1 MKSPLL
7 DCTYGRTVLECGG
20 RDTAFETQN
29 DAEWVN
35 LFSKTS
41 AVRKRCRTLFA
52 TALQD
57 ASAVTAGL
65 LLALISLTGA
75 TAHAANA
82 VPEHLND
89 GVLIHIGGQYLKLEV
104 CADNIVR
111 VAVSPDASFFSR
123 ISLAAGDRH
132 DAKTHWSLNSE
143 DGAAVLTTDALKVR
157 VDLHSGVVSFFDS
170 NDRPILAEKSN
181 GRTMTPVIVQGENT
195 YHVRQEWAA
204 NDDEALFG
212 LGQQQLGL
220 MNLKG
225 YDLDLWQ
232 HNGTVAIP
240 VLLSSRGY
248 GIFWDNTSYTRF
260 GDLRGLESIPPSQLL
275 DSNGKPGGLT
285 GSYFAGENF
294 EKLAGSRVDSNVN
307 ITIPG
312 DAANPNHLI
321 YPGLPSDGNI
331 SIRWDGYVVPNE
343 TGDYLLETFSNN
355 GIKLWVDDNLM
366 ISHWRQGWLPW
377 WNVAR
382 VHFEAG
388 HRYHLKLEWTKE
400 QGMETVQLFWK
411 TPSHDPDTSL
421 WSEVGQ
427 GVDYYFIYG
436 PSLDRVISGYRQI
449 TGSVPMMPEWVFGF
463 WQSRQRYKTQQESL
477 DVLARHRAL
486 SVPIDNIVQDWFYW
500 KLDQWGSHEFDP
512 ARFPDPD
519 GWIREIHDK
528 YHARVTIS
536 VWPKFYAGTTNFE
549 AMRAH
554 HFLYEEN
561 LAHDVH
567 DWMGYPDTFYDAFNA
582 DARKLFWSQMN
593 TALFSKGIDGWW
605 LDASEP
611 DMLPTPT
618 LDGQRA
624 SLNPTALGTGAA
636 MMNAYPLENSK
647 GVYEGQRKTAPEQ
660 RAFILT
666 RSAFAG
672 MQRYPAA
679 VWSGDTSSTWTAMRA
694 QITAGLGF
702 CLSGLPYWSM
712 DSGGFSTPA
721 RFSSGKD
728 FDEWCEL
735 NARWFEF
742 ATFVPL
748 LRVHGEYP
756 NREMWEFGGE
766 SSPTFAAEAK
776 FDRLR
781 YRLLPY
787 IYSLAGN
794 VTQQGGTLM
803 RALVMDF
810 PTDTNVFNIGDEYM
824 FGPALLINPVTT
836 YHARSRPVYLPQ
848 TSGGWYDAWMGKYF
862 EPGQTIDASA
872 PFDAIPIFV
881 QAGSIIP
888 FGPEIQYVGEK
899 PADPVTF
906 FIYAG
911 ADSDFTLYEDDGL
924 TYKYQKGAFA
934 TISLH
939 WDDSSRVLTIG
950 KRKGSFDGMLKDRTF
965 QFVLI
970 SKDKPV
976 GFSSSPTSDR
986 VVRYDGKVSRLN
998 FN

>member
-1 MKSPLL
+1 VAADIPPAMHNP
-7 DCTYGRTVLECGG
+7 R
-20 RDTAFETQN
+20 
-29 DAEWVN
+29 
-35 LFSKTS
+35 S
-41 AVRKRCRTLFA
+41 AGFHTISVCKINGIRKRCRASLA
-52 TALQD
+52 TAVQD
-57 ASAVTAGL
+57 ASAVVKAVSRSMILPLFGV
-65 LLALISLTGA
+65 LALA
-75 TAHAANA
+75 TSPVAHAADA
-82 VPEHLND
+82 IPERLND
-89 GVLIHIGGQYLKLEV
+89 GVLIPLGNQYLKLEV
-104 CADNIVR
+104 CADNIIR
-111 VAVSPDASFFSR
+111 VAISPDRTFFSR
-123 ISLAAGDRH
+123 KSLAAGGRQDV
-132 DAKTHWSLNSE
+132 KTHWTLRSE
-143 DGAAVLTTDALKVR
+143 NRRAVLATDALTVR
-157 VDLHSGVVSFFDS
+157 VDLLSGAVSFFDS
-170 NDRPILAEKSN
+170 NDRLIVAEKGD
-181 GRTMTPVIVQGENT
+181 GRTMTPAIVQGEST
-195 YHVRQEWAA
+195 YHVRQQWAA

-240 VLLSSRGY
+240 FLLSSRGY

-260 GDLRGLESIPPSQLL
+260 GDLREPEPIPPSLL
-275 DSNGKPGGLT
+275 FDSSGHPGGLT
-285 GSYFAGENF
+285 GSYYSGENF
-294 EKLAGSRVDSNVN
+294 EQLAGSRQDSAIN
-307 ITIPG
+307 IAIPTG
-312 DAANPNHLI
+312 ATNANELI
-321 YPGLPSDGNI
+321 NPALSANGNI
-331 SIRWDGYVVPNE
+331 SIRWDGYVTPTE
-343 TGDYLLETFSNN
+343 TGDYTLETFSNN
-355 GIKLWVDDNLM
+355 GIKLWVDNQLV
-366 ISHWRQGWLPW
+366 ISHWRQGWIPW

-411 TPSHDPDTSL
+411 TPSHERDTSL

-427 GVDYYFIYG
+427 GIDYYFIYG
-436 PSLDRVISGYRQI
+436 PSLDRVISSYRQI
-449 TGSVPMMPEWVFGF
+449 TGRVPMMPEWTFGF

-477 DVLARHRAL
+477 DVLARYRAL
-486 SVPIDNIVQDWFYW
+486 DIPIDNIVQDWFYW
-500 KLDQWGSHEFDP
+500 KLDQWGSHQFDP

-519 GWIREIHDK
+519 GWIRDIHNK

-549 AMRAH
+549 IMRAH
-554 HFLYEEN
+554 RFLFEEN
-561 LAHDVH
+561 LAHDIH
-567 DWMGYPDTFYDAFNA
+567 DWMGYPDTFYDAFNPE
-582 DARKLFWSQMN
+582 ARKLFWSQIN

-624 SLNPTALGTGAA
+624 FQHPTAMGTGAA
-636 MMNAYPLENSK
+636 MLNAYPLENTE
-647 GVYEGQRKTAPEQ
+647 GVYEGQRKVAPDQ
-660 RAFILT
+660 RIFILT

-748 LRVHGEYP
+748 LRVHGEFP

-781 YRLLPY
+781 YRLMPY

-824 FGPALLINPVTT
+824 FGPALLINPVTE
-836 YHARSRPVYLPQ
+836 YQARSRPVYLPR
-848 TSGGWYDAWMGKYF
+848 TTGGWYDAWTGKFF
-862 EPGQTIDASA
+862 EAGQAIQAPA
-872 PFDAIPIFV
+872 PFDAIPIFAR
-881 QAGSIIP
+881 AGSIVP
-888 FGPEIQYVGEK
+888 FGPDIQYVGEK
-899 PADPVTF
+899 PADPLTF
-906 FIYAG
+906 YIYAG
-911 ADSDFTLYEDDGL
+911 TDGDFTLYEDDGL

-939 WDDSSRVLTIG
+939 WDDARHVLTIG
-950 KRKGSFDGMLKDRTF
+950 KRKGSFDGMLKERTF
-965 QFVLI
+965 KFVLI
-970 SKDKPV
+970 SKNRPA
-976 GFSSSPTSDR
+976 GFLSNPAAAN
-986 VVRYDGKVSRLN
+986 VVKYSVNKQLQIN